1 MELKTIGIIKSDFS
15 TKFGLPRQSGLA
27 VSSYSYVEILP
38 PYNSADAF
46 RGITEYSHLWIL
58 WGFNKNPERE
68 EFSPTVRPPK
78 LGGNKRVGVFA
89 TRSPNRPNP
98 IGLSCVKLLSVEAT
112 GDKTLLKISG
122 ADMADGTPVYDI
134 KPYIPFCDCVPQAAA
149 GFTQSTCGHMLKV
162 DMGVD
167 FPAEF
172 SAQQK
177 NVLGRLLAYD
187 PRPGYQHDDEREY
200 AMEYSGY
207 TVRFRV
213 QGDTLY
219 VLCVERV

>member
-38 PYNSADAF
+38 PYNNADAF

-134 KPYIPFCDCVPQAAA
+134 KPYLPYTDCVPNAR
-149 GFTQSTCGHMLKV
+149 GSFGEDLPKV
-162 DMGVD
+162 SLYVD
-167 FPAEF
+167 FPQVLLDKF
-172 SAQQK
+172 DKDKQQG
-177 NVLGRLLAYD
+177 LIEALSLD
-187 PRPGYQHDDEREY
+187 PRPGYHEDDRLY
-200 AMEYSGY
+200 GFLYCGKD
-207 TVRFRV
+207 VRFKV
-213 QGDTLY
+213 KDKTLT
-219 VLCVERV
+219 VVEIV

>member
-38 PYNSADAF
+38 QYNNADAF

-134 KPYIPFCDCVPQAAA
+134 KPYLPYTDCVPNAR
-149 GFTQSTCGHMLKV
+149 GSFGEDLPKV
-162 DMGVD
+162 SLYVD
-167 FPAEF
+167 FPQVLLDKF
-172 SAQQK
+172 DKDKQQG
-177 NVLGRLLAYD
+177 LIEALSLD
-187 PRPGYQHDDEREY
+187 PRPGYHEDDRLY
-200 AMEYSGY
+200 GFLYCGKD
-207 TVRFRV
+207 VRFKV
-213 QGDTLY
+213 KDKTLT
-219 VLCVERV
+219 VVEIV

>member
-38 PYNSADAF
+38 PYNNADAF
-46 RGITEYSHLWIL
+46 RGITEYSHLWIV

-68 EFSPTVRPPK
+68 EFFPTVRPPK

-134 KPYIPFCDCVPQAAA
+134 KPYLPYTDCVPNAR
-149 GFTQSTCGHMLKV
+149 GSFGEDLPKV
-162 DMGVD
+162 SLYVD
-167 FPAEF
+167 FPQVLLDKF
-172 SAQQK
+172 DKDKQQG
-177 NVLGRLLAYD
+177 LIEALSLD
-187 PRPGYQHDDEREY
+187 PRPGYHEDDRLY
-200 AMEYSGY
+200 GFLYCGKD
-207 TVRFRV
+207 VRFKV
-213 QGDTLY
+213 KDKTLT
-219 VLCVERV
+219 VVEIV

>member
-1 MELKTIGIIKSDFS
+1 MVLKTIGIIKSDFS

-38 PYNSADAF
+38 PYNNADAF
-46 RGITEYSHLWIL
+46 RGITEYNHLWIL

-98 IGLSCVKLLSVEAT
+98 IGLSCVKLLSFEAT

-134 KPYIPFCDCVPQAAA
+134 KPYLPYTDCVPNAR
-149 GFTQSTCGHMLKV
+149 GSFGEDLPKV
-162 DMGVD
+162 SLYVD
-167 FPAEF
+167 FPQVLLDKF
-172 SAQQK
+172 DKDKQQG
-177 NVLGRLLAYD
+177 LIEALSLD
-187 PRPGYQHDDEREY
+187 PRPGYHEDDRLY
-200 AMEYSGY
+200 GFLYCGKD
-207 TVRFRV
+207 VRFKV
-213 QGDTLY
+213 KDKTLT
-219 VLCVERV
+219 VVEIV

>member
-1 MELKTIGIIKSDFS
+1 MVLKTIGIIKSDFS

-38 PYNSADAF
+38 PYNNADAF
-46 RGITEYSHLWIL
+46 RGITEYSHLWIV

-68 EFSPTVRPPK
+68 EFFPTVRPPK

-134 KPYIPFCDCVPQAAA
+134 KPYLPYTDCVPNAR
-149 GFTQSTCGHMLKV
+149 GSFGEDLPKV
-162 DMGVD
+162 SLYVD
-167 FPAEF
+167 FPQVLLDKF
-172 SAQQK
+172 DKDKQQG
-177 NVLGRLLAYD
+177 LIEALSLD
-187 PRPGYQHDDEREY
+187 PRPGYHEDDRLY
-200 AMEYSGY
+200 GFLYCGKD
-207 TVRFRV
+207 VRFKV
-213 QGDTLY
+213 KDKTLT
-219 VLCVERV
+219 VVEIV

>member
-38 PYNSADAF
+38 PYNNADAF

-122 ADMADGTPVYDI
+122 ADMADGTLVYDI
-134 KPYIPFCDCVPQAAA
+134 KPYLPYTDCVPNAR
-149 GFTQSTCGHMLKV
+149 GSFGEDLPKV
-162 DMGVD
+162 SLYVD
-167 FPAEF
+167 FPQILLDKF
-172 SAQQK
+172 DKDKQQG
-177 NVLGRLLAYD
+177 LIEALSLD
-187 PRPGYQHDDEREY
+187 PRPGYHEDDRLY
-200 AMEYSGY
+200 GFLYCGKD
-207 TVRFRV
+207 VRFKV
-213 QGDTLY
+213 KDKTLT
-219 VLCVERV
+219 VVEIV

>member
-1 MELKTIGIIKSDFS
+1 MVLKTIGIIKSDFS

-38 PYNSADAF
+38 PYNNADAF
-46 RGITEYSHLWIL
+46 RGITEYSHLWIV

-134 KPYIPFCDCVPQAAA
+134 KPYLPYTDCVPNAR
-149 GFTQSTCGHMLKV
+149 GSFGEDLPKV
-162 DMGVD
+162 SLYVD
-167 FPAEF
+167 FPQVLLDKF
-172 SAQQK
+172 DKDKQQG
-177 NVLGRLLAYD
+177 LIEALSLD
-187 PRPGYQHDDEREY
+187 PRPGYHEDDRLY
-200 AMEYSGY
+200 GFLYCGKD
-207 TVRFRV
+207 VRFKV
-213 QGDTLY
+213 KDKTLT
-219 VLCVERV
+219 VVEIV

>member
-38 PYNSADAF
+38 PYNNADAF

-98 IGLSCVKLLSVEAT
+98 IGLSCVKLLSAEAT

-134 KPYIPFCDCVPQAAA
+134 KPYLPYTDCVPNAR
-149 GFTQSTCGHMLKV
+149 GSFGEDLPKV
-162 DMGVD
+162 SLYVD
-167 FPAEF
+167 FPQVLLDKF
-172 SAQQK
+172 DKDKQQG
-177 NVLGRLLAYD
+177 LIEALSLD
-187 PRPGYQHDDEREY
+187 PRPGYHEDDRLY
-200 AMEYSGY
+200 GFLYCGKD
-207 TVRFRV
+207 VRFKV
-213 QGDTLY
+213 KDKTLT
-219 VLCVERV
+219 VVEIV

>member
-1 MELKTIGIIKSDFS
+1 MVLKTIGIIKSDFS

-38 PYNSADAF
+38 PYISADAF

-112 GDKTLLKISG
+112 GDKILLKISG

-134 KPYIPFCDCVPQAAA
+134 KPYLPYTDCVPNAR
-149 GFTQSTCGHMLKV
+149 GSFGEDLPKV
-162 DMGVD
+162 SLYVD
-167 FPAEF
+167 FPQVLLDKF
-172 SAQQK
+172 DKDKQQG
-177 NVLGRLLAYD
+177 LIEALSLD
-187 PRPGYQHDDEREY
+187 PRPGYHEDDRLY
-200 AMEYSGY
+200 GFLYCGKD
-207 TVRFRV
+207 VRFKV
-213 QGDTLY
+213 KDKTLT
-219 VLCVERV
+219 VVEIV

>member
-38 PYNSADAF
+38 PYISADAF

-134 KPYIPFCDCVPQAAA
+134 KPYLPYTDCVPNA
-149 GFTQSTCGHMLKV
+149 CGSFGEDLPKV
-162 DMGVD
+162 SLYVD
-167 FPAEF
+167 FPQVLLDKF
-172 SAQQK
+172 DKDKQQG
-177 NVLGRLLAYD
+177 LIEALSLD
-187 PRPGYQHDDEREY
+187 PRPGYHEDDRLY
-200 AMEYSGY
+200 GFLYCGKD
-207 TVRFRV
+207 VRFKV
-213 QGDTLY
+213 KDKTLT
-219 VLCVERV
+219 VVEIV

>member
-38 PYNSADAF
+38 PYNNADAF

-112 GDKTLLKISG
+112 GDKILLKISG

-134 KPYIPFCDCVPQAAA
+134 KPYLPYTDCVPNAR
-149 GFTQSTCGHMLKV
+149 GSFGEDLPKV
-162 DMGVD
+162 SLYVD
-167 FPAEF
+167 FPQVLLDKF
-172 SAQQK
+172 DKDKQQG
-177 NVLGRLLAYD
+177 LIEALSLD
-187 PRPGYQHDDEREY
+187 PRPGYHEDDRLY
-200 AMEYSGY
+200 GFLYCGKD
-207 TVRFRV
+207 VRFKV
-213 QGDTLY
+213 KDKTLT
-219 VLCVERV
+219 VVEIV

>member
-38 PYNSADAF
+38 PYNNVDAF
-46 RGITEYSHLWIL
+46 RGITEYSHLWVL

-98 IGLSCVKLLSVEAT
+98 IGLSCVKLLSVEAI

-134 KPYIPFCDCVPQAAA
+134 KPYLPYTDCVQNARGSFGEDLP
-149 GFTQSTCGHMLKV
+149 KV
-162 DMGVD
+162 SLYVD
-167 FPAEF
+167 FPQVLLDKF
-172 SAQQK
+172 DKDKQQG
-177 NVLGRLLAYD
+177 LIEALSLD
-187 PRPGYQHDDEREY
+187 PRPGYHEDDRLY
-200 AMEYSGY
+200 GFLYCGKD
-207 TVRFRV
+207 VRFKV
-213 QGDTLY
+213 KDKTLT
-219 VLCVERV
+219 VVEIV

>member
-38 PYNSADAF
+38 PYNNADAF

-134 KPYIPFCDCVPQAAA
+134 KPYLPYTDCVPNAR
-149 GFTQSTCGHMLKV
+149 GSFGEDLPKV
-162 DMGVD
+162 SLYVD
-167 FPAEF
+167 FPQVLLDKF
-172 SAQQK
+172 DKDKQQG
-177 NVLGRLLAYD
+177 LIEALSLD
-187 PRPGYQHDDEREY
+187 PRPGYHEDDRLY
-200 AMEYSGY
+200 GFLYCGKD
-207 TVRFRV
+207 VRFKV
-213 QGDTLY
+213 KDKT
-219 VLCVERV
+219 

>member
-134 KPYIPFCDCVPQAAA
+134 KPYLPYTDCVPNAR
-149 GFTQSTCGHMLKV
+149 GSFGEDLPKV
-162 DMGVD
+162 SLYVD
-167 FPAEF
+167 FPQVLLDKF
-172 SAQQK
+172 DKDKQQG
-177 NVLGRLLAYD
+177 LIEALSLD
-187 PRPGYQHDDEREY
+187 PRPGYHEDDRLY
-200 AMEYSGY
+200 GFLYCGKD
-207 TVRFRV
+207 VRFKV
-213 QGDTLY
+213 KDKTLT
-219 VLCVERV
+219 VVEIV

>member
-38 PYNSADAF
+38 PYNNADAF

-134 KPYIPFCDCVPQAAA
+134 KPYLPYTDCVPNAR
-149 GFTQSTCGHMLKV
+149 GSFGEDLPKV
-162 DMGVD
+162 SLYVD
-167 FPAEF
+167 FPQVLLDKF
-172 SAQQK
+172 DKDKQQG
-177 NVLGRLLAYD
+177 LIEALSLD
-187 PRPGYQHDDEREY
+187 PRPGYHEDDRLY
-200 AMEYSGY
+200 GFLYSGKD
-207 TVRFRV
+207 VRFKV
-213 QGDTLY
+213 KDKTLT
-219 VLCVERV
+219 VVEIV